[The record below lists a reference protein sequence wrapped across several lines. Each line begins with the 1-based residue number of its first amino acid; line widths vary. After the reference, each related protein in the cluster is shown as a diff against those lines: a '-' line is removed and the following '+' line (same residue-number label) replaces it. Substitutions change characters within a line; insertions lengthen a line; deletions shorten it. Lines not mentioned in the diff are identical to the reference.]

1 MPASKATWKISI
13 PGNITT
19 LPAQTETMRKGINKH
34 FQPFYANNEIKFR
47 KRQLLLS
54 EFFFFYIA

>member
-19 LPAQTETMRKGINKH
+19 LPAQTETMRKGINEH
-34 FQPFYANNEIKFR
+34 FQPFYANNVLKFR
-47 KRQLLLS
+47 KRKLLLVI
-54 EFFFFYIA
+54 FLPFA

>member
-19 LPAQTETMRKGINKH
+19 LPEQTETMRKGINNH
-34 FQPFYANNEIKFR
+34 FQPFYANNVLKFR
-47 KRQLLLS
+47 KRQLLLVIFS
-54 EFFFFYIA
+54 PFV

>member
-19 LPAQTETMRKGINKH
+19 LPAQTETMRKGINEH
-34 FQPFYANNEIKFR
+34 FQPFYANNVLKFR
-47 KRQLLLS
+47 KRKLLLVI
-54 EFFFFYIA
+54 FFPFA